1 MSNQDVVRSLANNNG
16 GTRTHAIKPRDSEYN
31 LPTLLTDISRDPPRN
46 FQRGNLL
53 GTGGF
58 AKVFLVKDEVT
69 SKSFAFADKVTFH
82 RFLKDSSYIH
92 ILLEL
97 APQKTLLHVNSQGPK
112 ETGRQAGGG
121 EG

>member
-1 MSNQDVVRSLANNNG
+1 MSNQDIVRNLAKNTW
-16 GTRTHAIKPRDSEYN
+16 GTSKHAIKPRDSEYN

-82 RFLKDSSYIH
+82 RFFEDSYIH

-97 APQKTLLHVNSQGPK
+97 AFQKTLLHVNSQGPK
-112 ETGRQAGGG
+112 ETGRQEGG
-121 EG
+121 EEG